1 MILRRAERPAGE
13 WTKVKR
19 KLGPIAG
26 ALRMPYGVV
35 SGTSGLRP
43 SGSLILP
50 GSAVPSYLR
59 QKNDCESTRGLELT
73 PLLPGEATW
82 SKCPSGLQWLSL
94 QRKNANAQEDQ

>member
-1 MILRRAERPAGE
+1 MVLY
-13 WTKVKR
+13 
-19 KLGPIAG
+19 LGP
-26 ALRMPYGVV
+26 L
-35 SGTSGLRP
+35 GLRP

-59 QKNDCESTRGLELT
+59 QKSDCKSTRGLELT
-73 PLLPGEATW
+73 LFLSGEVTW

>member
-1 MILRRAERPAGE
+1 MALY
-13 WTKVKR
+13 
-19 KLGPIAG
+19 LGP
-26 ALRMPYGVV
+26 L
-35 SGTSGLRP
+35 GLRP

-50 GSAVPSYLR
+50 GSTVPSYLR